1 MALLKLEGNRGPKP
15 EGPRP
20 DAGNLQ
26 PPADAPSVADPKAA
40 QSAVPEDVAEAVVYW
55 VARYGANPSVA
66 ARHIR
71 ELAAQAPQ
79 RVVETVLPLC
89 GAGRWGEAA
98 RFLAGLLSRHDET
111 AAKLCDPAAS
121 LDASVRVADTLS
133 QHEPGFAVRFART
146 LLTDDRMTEKAR
158 HQGMAVLEK
167 LGSGGRLIPVLIQ
180 FLRDPDSRIRSKAA
194 LMLGQ
199 IMPTQGIMDRLMV
212 DGDAR
217 VRANFVEG
225 LWNCAA
231 SDCCPLF
238 RRALRDPSPR
248 VIGNALLGLHY
259 LGENRDVIGY
269 VSEMARSPK
278 ALHRA
283 TAAWVM
289 GRTGQTLFTGVLRQ
303 MVQDPDSLVR
313 RNAIH
318 SLRRINAASQNDPGR
333 GTQAR

>member
-1 MALLKLEGNRGPKP
+1 MVRIEPGENRGLK
-15 EGPRP
+15 
-20 DAGNLQ
+20 AGERREVGNPP
-26 PPADAPSVADPKAA
+26 PPAESLLAADTTAVHD
-40 QSAVPEDVAEAVVYW
+40 AVPEDVAEAVVYW
-55 VARYGANPSVA
+55 LSRFGANPAAA
-66 ARHIR
+66 ARNIR
-71 ELAAQAPQ
+71 ELAAKAPQ
-79 RVVETVLPLC
+79 RVLETVLPLYA
-89 GAGRWGEAA
+89 AGCREGAA

-111 AAKLCDPAAS
+111 VVKLCDPAAS
-121 LDASVRVADTLS
+121 LDSAVRAADALS
-133 QHEPGFAVRFART
+133 QYDHGFDMRIART
-146 LLTDDRMTEKAR
+146 LLSDDQMTDQAR
-158 HQGMAVLEK
+158 HRGMAVLEK

-225 LWNCAA
+225 LWNCTAG
-231 SDCCPLF
+231 DCCLLF
-238 RRALRDPSPR
+238 RRALNDPNPR

-259 LGENRDVIGY
+259 LGETRDVISH

-278 ALHRA
+278 TLHRA

-289 GRTGQTLFTGVLRQ
+289 GRMGQTRFTGALRQ

-318 SLRRINAASQNDPGR
+318 SLRRINTAPSADP
-333 GTQAR
+333 A